1 MYLLFYMLLVFLIVF
16 ANMLDSVIGRSLN
29 DMLSFIDSETSLDHM
44 RMLPSEV
51 EYIRSPVDKKVR
63 TILQKVITNETLF
76 FHHKIFLVQLA

>member
-63 TILQKVITNETLF
+63 TILQEVILNETV
-76 FHHKIFLVQLA
+76 FHHKISLVQIA

>member
-1 MYLLFYMLLVFLIVF
+1 MYLFVYMPLVFLIVF

-63 TILQKVITNETLF
+63 TILQEVILNETV
-76 FHHKIFLVQLA
+76 FHHKISLVQIA

>member
-1 MYLLFYMLLVFLIVF
+1 MLLVFLILF

-63 TILQKVITNETLF
+63 TILQEVILNETV
-76 FHHKIFLVQLA
+76 FHHKISLVQIA